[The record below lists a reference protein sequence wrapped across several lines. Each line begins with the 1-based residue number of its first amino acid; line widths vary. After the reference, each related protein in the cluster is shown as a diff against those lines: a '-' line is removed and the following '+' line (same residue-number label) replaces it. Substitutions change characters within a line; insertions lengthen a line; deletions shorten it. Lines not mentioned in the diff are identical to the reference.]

1 MTDLPASFGTKAA
14 VEEAIRSRFSE
25 ISAILSAVG
34 VNPALYPA
42 GLPASLERAMR
53 FSATMASTLTPPEPL
68 TPEEVVARL
77 CMAVDAER
85 DRRLALDF
93 TYDFGET
100 QAVDDSGAE
109 IEAGE
114 RRLQMG
120 PLDRSNWQTLQGA
133 ALTAVTSGQP
143 ATVLPMRA
151 EDNWNIRTTAAQVL
165 QVLAAMTAHGSAL
178 LFHGGALKTAIR
190 TAEDPSSIDIMAG
203 WPEPS

>member
-25 ISAILSAVG
+25 ISTILAAAG
-34 VNPALYPA
+34 DNPALYPA
-42 GLPASLERAMR
+42 GLPASLARAMR

-77 CMAVDAER
+77 CTAVDAER

-109 IEAGE
+109 IQAGE
-114 RRLQMG
+114 RRLQMS

-133 ALTAVTSGQP
+133 ALTAFISGTP
-143 ATVLPMRA
+143 ETVLPIRA
-151 EDNWNIRTTAAQVL
+151 EDNWNIQTTAEQVL
-165 QVLAAMTAHGSAL
+165 QVLAAMTEHGAAL
-178 LFHGGALKTAIR
+178 LFAGGAIKSAIR
-190 TAEDPSSIDIMAG
+190 AAEDPASIDITAG
-203 WPEPS
+203 WPE